1 MSHKSGIPIPFL
13 GTPPPGYSRDYF
25 QRLVSSVELFM
36 RAERVPGDARHTD
49 MVLTNLAHHDQGLE
63 TGGLFQ
69 HNGSV
74 KISQL
79 HNPHLSGVAASGA
92 VGTITVSTP

>member
-1 MSHKSGIPIPFL
+1 MPHPSGLPLPFL
-13 GTPPPGYSRDYF
+13 GTPPEMYTRSYF

-36 RAERVPGDARHTD
+36 RAERVPGSTRHTD
-49 MVLTNLAHHDQGLE
+49 MVLTTLPHHDQGLE

-79 HNPHLSGVAASGA
+79 HSPHLSGVAASGA